1 MGPNLIG
8 RYGATCMLV
17 LSIGLLAIAQEP
29 KATGSQVMT
38 GFVERVFK
46 NANGTESPYVVFIP
60 HDYDGSKSYPV
71 ILFLHG
77 AGESKDP
84 KGKKTSGKMPV
95 EVGIGPAIKKREKTF
110 AFIVVIP
117 RAEGF
122 GWGANTANGK
132 RAIAILDEVMKEYKV
147 DPQRQ
152 YLTGLSMGGIG
163 TWSLAVAY
171 PDRWAAIVPICG
183 RGDPSAAEKIKHL
196 PCWCFHGD
204 ADKAVPVSGSRD
216 MIEALRK
223 AGGSPKYTEYPGVG
237 HNCWDRA
244 YNTDE
249 LYQWLL
255 EHKRK

>member
-1 MGPNLIG
+1 MYCKWGRFTASWILILS
-8 RYGATCMLV
+8 CSCLV
-17 LSIGLLAIAQEP
+17 IGQE
-29 KATGSQVMT
+29 SQTTQPVVKT
-38 GFVERVFK
+38 GFVEQVFK
-46 NANGTESPYVVFIP
+46 NADGTHSPYVVFVP
-60 HDYDGSKSYPV
+60 HDYDGKKLYPV

-77 AGESKDP
+77 AGETKDP
-84 KGKKTSGKMPV
+84 NGKKKSGKMPV
-95 EVGIGPAIKKREKTF
+95 EVGIGPAIKKREKSF
-110 AFIVVIP
+110 NFVVVIP

-122 GWGANTANGK
+122 GWSAQSANGK
-132 RAIAILDEVMKEYKV
+132 RAIAILDEVMQQYKI

-152 YLTGLSMGGIG
+152 YLTGLSMGGMG

-171 PDRWAAIVPICG
+171 PQRWAAIVPICG
-183 RGDPSAAEKIKHL
+183 RGDPSAAVKIKHL

-204 ADKAVPVSGSRD
+204 ADKVVPVSGSRD

-223 AGGSPKYTEYPGVG
+223 AGGQPQYTEYPGVG

-255 EHKRK
+255 EHTRK

>member
-1 MGPNLIG
+1 MGPKLTG

-77 AGESKDP
+77 AGETKDP

-152 YLTGLSMGGIG
+152 YLTGLSMGGMG

-171 PDRWAAIVPICG
+171 PHRWAAIVPICG
-183 RGDPSAAEKIKHL
+183 RGDPSAAEKINTY
-196 PCWCFHGD
+196 P
-204 ADKAVPVSGSRD
+204 
-216 MIEALRK
+216 
-223 AGGSPKYTEYPGVG
+223 AGASTVMLIKL
-237 HNCWDRA
+237 CRFRA
-244 YNTDE
+244 RGT
-249 LYQWLL
+249 
-255 EHKRK
+255 